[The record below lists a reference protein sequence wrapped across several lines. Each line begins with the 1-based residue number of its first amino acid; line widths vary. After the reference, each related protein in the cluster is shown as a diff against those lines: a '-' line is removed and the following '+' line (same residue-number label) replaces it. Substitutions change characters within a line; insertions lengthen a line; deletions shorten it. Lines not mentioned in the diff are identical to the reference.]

1 MVFGLVPPSTPTT
14 SIPSGGQQ
22 PNWDNMNVF
31 IFVLLFSVVDIIG
44 QCFFRLQKMDFLGI
58 RTLIVY
64 WLYV

>member
-31 IFVLLFSVVDIIG
+31 IFVLLFSVVDITG
-44 QCFFRLQKMDFLGI
+44 QCFF
-58 RTLIVY
+58 
-64 WLYV
+64 